1 MSPAQDGINTECD
14 LNVPPDSS
22 RVSIKHLEDYRIPN
36 FMRKDKSEKK
46 KSPPIRKKKGLSARL
61 RWFLSFGNQ
70 CESRCLMDSD
80 AANVQLV

>member
-36 FMRKDKSEKK
+36 FMRMDKSEKK
-46 KSPPIRKKKGLSARL
+46 PSS
-61 RWFLSFGNQ
+61 
-70 CESRCLMDSD
+70 DS
-80 AANVQLV
+80 